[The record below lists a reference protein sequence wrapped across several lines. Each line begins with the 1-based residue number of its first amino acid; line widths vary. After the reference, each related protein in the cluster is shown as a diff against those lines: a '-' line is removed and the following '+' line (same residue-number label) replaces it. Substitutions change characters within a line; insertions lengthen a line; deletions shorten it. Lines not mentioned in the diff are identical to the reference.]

1 MIQLEDLINRFIKN
15 ELEIGVSF
23 SSNANN
29 ENVIV
34 TVNDSSLDI
43 AICQK
48 NNWIRHNVYYRDGS
62 REDSIGVIRWFKCG
76 YFVSRLMLY
85 CQFN

>member
-43 AICQK
+43 ATCQK
-48 NNWIRHNVYYRDGS
+48 NNLISNNLYYRDGS
-62 REDSIGVIRWFKCG
+62 REEYYDR
-76 YFVSRLMLY
+76 
-85 CQFN
+85 